1 MKEELILSKGEVI
14 CYQDMLE
21 STVGDFISRALPYN
35 GNYEGIEDYDR
46 GIRRDE
52 AYFEGDA
59 EYYIKII
66 KRKG

>member
-1 MKEELILSKGEVI
+1 MKEELILSKDEVI

-21 STVGDFISRALPYN
+21 CTVGDFLARALPYN
-35 GNYEGIEDYDR
+35 ANFEGLEDYDK
-46 GIRRDE
+46 GIIKDE

-66 KRKG
+66 KRKV